1 MIDLNTLI
9 SNALTAAINSAVAPL
24 NARIAALESANDIL
38 HRVQHE
44 DMVAMR
50 DRIAALES
58 VCTTQHNDMVTM
70 RVRISA
76 LEAKTNEANMA
87 KFVEGET
94 LAALAVTDI
103 VGEDRVA
110 QIESRIAALEDQAI
124 VTSNA
129 VDTRITALENN
140 PAQGAD
146 TQTTQYTLL
155 SKEQFKAMLQELA
168 TKDALIDYLNE
179 QEWFWDKMRN
189 FIDAAIEQAVDNHC
203 ETYDHD
209 SYDSAVSDLED
220 RDFDDYVTSDSL
232 EDAVREAVGNLS
244 FDISVS

>member
-1 MIDLNTLI
+1 MIDLNTLF
-9 SNALTAAINSAVAPL
+9 SNALTAAITNAVAPL
-24 NARIAALESANDIL
+24 NERIAALESI
-38 HRVQHE
+38 
-44 DMVAMR
+44 
-50 DRIAALES
+50 
-58 VCTTQHNDMVTM
+58 CTTQHNDMVTM

-110 QIESRIAALEDQAI
+110 QIESRIAALEQNDEF
-124 VTSNA
+124 VTNRVS
-129 VDTRITALENN
+129 RLENN
-140 PAQGAD
+140 PAQGVD

-189 FIDAAIEQAVDNHC
+189 FIDAATEQAVDNHC

-220 RDFDDYVTSDSL
+220 RDFDDLVTNDSL
-232 EDAVREAVGNLS
+232 EDAVRDAVRNLS